1 VPLARD
7 LHPEFGYVGFAPRLF
22 RKIGIVLSFIVF
34 GLVACVSVVA
44 VFLAGSDPD
53 PMNAM
58 ALAPAEA
65 LVGATNATTPAS
77 AEARTTQASTQ
88 KSDKAEGV
96 SKTAAIKPPCR
107 ESSGGQPDDCTFVRA
122 YKPRPALAANERP
135 AIAAV
140 PIGRR
145 DEPAALPLEAPAI
158 GVAAA
163 PQTPEAVATASDPV
177 VPAEVD
183 PVAAAPAPAAV
194 AKKSR
199 PRNTIVHH
207 RRETPTRSSSYRPH
221 DFMSGYAR
229 LW

>member
-22 RKIGIVLSFIVF
+22 RRLGIVLSFVAF
-34 GLVACVSVVA
+34 GMVACASVAA

-58 ALAPAEA
+58 ALAPTEA
-65 LVGATNATTPAS
+65 LGGATKATLPAS
-77 AEARTTQASTQ
+77 AQARAAQASSS
-88 KSDKAEGV
+88 KGDKAEGIN
-96 SKTAAIKPPCR
+96 KTAAIKPPCR
-107 ESSGGQPDDCTFVRA
+107 ESSGQPDDCTFVRA
-122 YKPRPALAANERP
+122 HKPRPALAVNERP

-145 DEPAALPLEAPAI
+145 DEPAALPLEVPAVP
-158 GVAAA
+158 VAAA
-163 PQTPEAVATASDPV
+163 PQTSEAAVSDPA
-177 VPAEVD
+177 VPAEVA
-183 PVAAAPAPAAV
+183 PAAAAPAAV
-194 AKKSR
+194 TKKSR
-199 PRNTIVHH
+199 SRNTNAVAH
-207 RRETPTRSSSYRPH
+207 RREAPARSSSYRPH

>member
-1 VPLARD
+1 MPLARD

-58 ALAPAEA
+58 ALAPAETF
-65 LVGATNATTPAS
+65 VGATNATTPAS

-96 SKTAAIKPPCR
+96 SKAAAIKPPCR

-122 YKPRPALAANERP
+122 YKPRPALAVNERP

-145 DEPAALPLEAPAI
+145 DEPAALPVEAPAI

-163 PQTPEAVATASDPV
+163 PQTPEAAATASDPV
-177 VPAEVD
+177 VPAEVA

-194 AKKSR
+194 TKKPR
-199 PRNTIVHH
+199 PRNTKVVHH
-207 RRETPTRSSSYRPH
+207 RRETPARSSSY